1 MDSITFCVPSGPCP
15 CLVAQLHLCLGLG
28 PTIGHRCVFR
38 GRTPPPRPLLNELH
52 SQRSRDPVW
61 RQTAHSLPGFFQ
73 SWPTPPSTPCPSSAP
88 GEGGSPAGGG
98 AQATSRLYLGEIA
111 AIHHDQRSPSNSTG
125 RAINC
130 RDTVASRP
138 RERGGGAPG
147 LMGVCAFTYA
157 SPFPPQPPGVNH
169 D

>member
-1 MDSITFCVPSGPCP
+1 MCPLRTHCP
-15 CLVAQLHLCLGLG
+15 CLVAQLHLLSR
-28 PTIGHRCVFR
+28 PRNNHRPQVFFR
-38 GRTPPPRPLLNELH
+38 GQSPPPQPLVNERH
-52 SQRSRDPVW
+52 SLGSRDPVW

-98 AQATSRLYLGEIA
+98 ARATSRLYLGEIA

-130 RDTVASRP
+130 RDTVASGP
-138 RERGGGAPG
+138 RERGGGAPV
-147 LMGVCAFTYA
+147 LVGVCVHIR
-157 SPFPPQPPGVNH
+157 QPLPTPATWG
-169 D
+169 